1 MKLPSK
7 YLLLGLY
14 FFIAFL
20 AFLAFIASLVVLF
33 TGHVTDDYTEGILL
47 IFF

>member
-14 FFIAFL
+14 FFI